1 MTPRLRIRVAAL
13 AIPAGALLFAASAL
27 AVPAGQVSHT
37 AAAVCEFRALAA
49 RHPDRKL
56 RNGDTLAGR
65 FCEPSMLPREYEA
78 ARDVMALD
86 HEAYAAYFYVNARTR
101 YIDARLRRAAA
112 HGATQV
118 VILGAGFDSRA
129 YRFRKA
135 YPRLAFFEVDLPAT
149 IKAKQDLVRKVLG
162 ALPAR
167 VRYAPIDFDTQSL
180 DDVLSGAGYDSAQ
193 RTLFILEGVTM
204 YVSAAGNDATFEFI
218 RRRSPA
224 GSLLVYDYILRR
236 VAAGDYA
243 GLYAASK
250 AAKGVA
256 YAGEPFV
263 TGWTPAEAK
272 AFAERHGL
280 EVLADLDAAT
290 LTRRYLTGSNGK
302 PDGRIPEWYR
312 LIEARVR

>member
-1 MTPRLRIRVAAL
+1 MPQSRIRMAAL
-13 AIPAGALLFAASAL
+13 AIPASALLVAASAL
-27 AVPAGQVSHT
+27 AVPPGQVSHT
-37 AAAVCEFRALAA
+37 AAAVCEFRAIAA
-49 RHPDRKL
+49 QHPDRKL
-56 RNGDTLAGR
+56 RNGDTLAGK
-65 FCEPSMLPREYEA
+65 FCEPVLLPREYPA
-78 ARDVMALD
+78 ARDLIDVD
-86 HEAYAAYFYVNARTR
+86 PEAYSAYFYVNARTR

-112 HGATQV
+112 HGAAQV

-129 YRFRKA
+129 YRFHKA

-149 IKAKQDLVRKVLG
+149 IRAKQDLVRKAFG
-162 ALPAR
+162 ALPAH
-167 VRYAPIDFDTQSL
+167 VRYAPIDFNTQTL
-180 DDVLSGAGYDSAQ
+180 DDVLAGAGYDSAR

-218 RRRSPA
+218 RRHSPA
-224 GSLLVYDYILRR
+224 GSLLVYDYILRD
-236 VAAGDYA
+236 VAEGRYD

-250 AAKGVA
+250 AAEGVA
-256 YAGEPFV
+256 YIGEPFV

-280 EVLADLDAAT
+280 ELLEDLDAAAM
-290 LTRRYLTGSNGK
+290 TRRYLTGSIGN